1 MLDAI
6 GATSVEELFREIPV
20 DLRLRRPLAIG
31 RGLTELELER
41 KMELVA
47 RENRSTRELVSF
59 LGGGFY
65 DRFIPAAVDA
75 LIGRGEFSTAYTPYQ
90 PELSQGTLAGIF
102 EYQTMIASIAGLDVA
117 QASLYDGASAAGE
130 AALMALG
137 LRPEGAVVMPRT
149 LSPEVREVVATYVR
163 GRGAR
168 AVVVDDAEALATL
181 DGTKPAAVIWPY
193 PDLFGDV
200 LGLVPALDFARG
212 ERALAI
218 AYADPVALAVVTPPG
233 TLGADVVVGEGQPL
247 GNPQGFGGPTFGFM
261 AVRAPLTRRLPG
273 RLVGMTT
280 DADGRRGFVLTL
292 QAREQHIRRGKAT
305 SNVCSN
311 HSLNALRAAIY
322 LSLLGPEGLRE
333 VAMLSIAKASY
344 LVSRLTEIG
353 LEVVDPERPKLY
365 EFVVRIPGS
374 VAELN
379 RFLLTRGILG
389 GADLGRLDPDWEGC
403 WQLAVTERRT
413 RAEIDQ
419 LVEEVLVW
427 MSR

>member
-6 GATSVEELFREIPV
+6 GVDSVSDLFQEIPPG
-20 DLRLRRPLAIG
+20 LRLRRPLAIG

-41 KMELVA
+41 QMQRMA
-47 RENRSTRELVSF
+47 AENRSTRELVSF

-75 LIGRGEFSTAYTPYQ
+75 LVSRGEFATAYTPYQ
-90 PELSQGTLAGIF
+90 PELSQGTLAAIF
-102 EYQTMIASIAGLDVA
+102 EYQTMIASLAGLDVA

-137 LRPEGAVVMPRT
+137 RRSGGSVVMPRT
-149 LSPEVREVVATYVR
+149 LSPEVRAVVTTYVH
-163 GRGAR
+163 GRGGR
-168 AVVVDDAEALATL
+168 TVVVDGADDLASAA
-181 DGTKPAAVIWPY
+181 GTKPAAMIWPY

-200 LGLVPALDFARG
+200 LGLVPALDFAREEG
-212 ERALAI
+212 ALAVV
-218 AYADPVALAVVTPPG
+218 YADPVALAVLTPPG
-233 TLGADVVVGEGQPL
+233 ALGADVVVGEGQPL
-247 GNPQGFGGPTFGFM
+247 GNPQSFGGPTFGFM
-261 AVRAPLTRRLPG
+261 AVRSTLTRRLPG
-273 RLVGMTT
+273 RLVGMTS

-292 QAREQHIRRGKAT
+292 QAREQHIRRDKAT

-344 LVSRLTEIG
+344 LASRLTESG
-353 LEVVDPERPKLY
+353 LEVVDSDRPKLF

-379 RFLLTRGILG
+379 RYLVTRGILG
-389 GADLGRLDPDWEGC
+389 GADLGRLDPDWQGL

-413 RAEIDQ
+413 REEMDR
-419 LVEEVLVW
+419 LVEEVLLW